1 MIESIINLD
10 KQVFYFINVGLS
22 NPITD
27 FAMPIITNGR
37 IWLPI
42 YISLFIYLIFFN
54 HLKSDEY
61 LSRNNQLNYFKDLLQ
76 YNKNG
81 FMIAGL
87 VAISAILADQ
97 ISAHL
102 IKDLVGRHRPCQE
115 LQNIHLLVS
124 CGSGKSFPSAHSTN
138 NFAAT
143 VILSHFFKNKRF
155 IFYSISSIVALSRVF
170 VGVHYP
176 IDILTGAILG
186 SLISIFLLYVYK
198 KVEMAKKLNIK
209 STTK

>member
-138 NFAAT
+138 NFAAA